1 MNSYNAIQIF
11 VVSLKGEQLAI
22 DFDANDTVE
31 VLKAKIQTVEGT
43 PVAEQNIVFAGK
55 LLEDGHALAEYNL
68 QKEAT
73 VQLTTAVEGG
83 DNGAM
88 NPTNVD
94 VPILGAACI
103 CFWYLQLV

>member
-1 MNSYNAIQIF
+1 MGIIKLRKMNSYNAIQIF

-43 PVAEQNIVFAGK
+43 PVAEQNIFFAGK

-83 DNGAM
+83 MFWFYDFDA
-88 NPTNVD
+88 
-94 VPILGAACI
+94 I
-103 CFWYLQLV
+103 CSIY